1 MIWILFLFAL
11 GLVTGRLSRL
21 PSNVWPVLDKI
32 TLTTVFLLLFIS
44 GTTVGK
50 NDQVFERLLD
60 LGLTA
65 LAVSWACVAGS
76 ILVAAGMYRWVLN
89 REV

>member
-50 NDQVFERLLD
+50 NDQVFERLLA

-65 LAVSWACVAGS
+65 PAVSWASVAGS
-76 ILVAAGMYRWVLN
+76 ILVPAGIYRWDLKG
-89 REV
+89 EV